1 VKSPR
6 ISRHWGRLFVASNP
20 NSHKLPLVLLHG
32 LLGDGRDWQP
42 VIEALP
48 GIACHALDLP
58 GHGSNQ
64 GVSVTGFEQANQWL
78 CDALEALGIE
88 QYRLA
93 GYSLGGR
100 LALYHASQ
108 SPAGLQALLLENCH
122 PGLPL
127 AERAARI
134 EHDEGWARR
143 FEREPLTAVLA
154 DWYQQGVF
162 ADLDEAARARQA
174 ARRLGNQGT
183 AIATMLRAT
192 SLGQQPDLAAWL
204 RAEPL
209 VGTRLPVT
217 WLSGSRD
224 HKFHQLACQLVNQG
238 CNINHLTLDGG
249 HNLHASQ
256 PETFAQLLREWVAS
270 TP

>member
-1 VKSPR
+1 M
-6 ISRHWGRLFVASNP
+6 ASNP

-78 CDALEALGIE
+78 CDALKALGIE

-143 FEREPLTAVLA
+143 FEREPLTEVLA

-162 ADLDEAARARQA
+162 ADLDEAARARQIA
-174 ARRLGNQGT
+174 GRLGNQGT

-224 HKFHQLACQLVNQG
+224 HKFHQLACQLVKQG

-256 PETFAQLLREWVAS
+256 PERFASGLRDWIAS

>member
-1 VKSPR
+1 M
-6 ISRHWGRLFVASNP
+6 ASNP

>member
-1 VKSPR
+1 M
-6 ISRHWGRLFVASNP
+6 ASSTDQP
-20 NSHKLPLVLLHG
+20 PLVLLHG

-48 GIACHALDLP
+48 GIDCHALDLP
-58 GHGSNQ
+58 GHGNNR
-64 GVSVTGFEQANQWL
+64 GLSVTGFEQAHQWL
-78 CDALEALGIE
+78 RHELKARDIAR
-88 QYRLA
+88 YRLA

-100 LALYHASQ
+100 LALYHASR

-122 PGLPL
+122 PGLPP

-134 EHDEGWARR
+134 EHDERWARR
-143 FEREPLTAVLA
+143 FEREPLAAVLA

-174 ARRLGNQGT
+174 ARRLGNDGQ
-183 AIATMLRAT
+183 AVAAMLRAT
-192 SLGQQPDLAAWL
+192 SLGKQPDLAAWL

-209 VGTRLPVT
+209 AGTRLPVS
-217 WLSGSRD
+217 WISGNQD
-224 HKFHQLACQLVNQG
+224 HKFHQLACQLVKQG

-256 PETFAQLLREWVAS
+256 PERFASCLRDWIAS

>member
-1 VKSPR
+1 M
-6 ISRHWGRLFVASNP
+6 ASSTDQP
-20 NSHKLPLVLLHG
+20 SLVLLHG
-32 LLGDGRDWQP
+32 LLGDANDWQP

-48 GIACHALDLP
+48 GMDCHALDLP
-58 GHGSNQ
+58 GHGNNR
-64 GVSVTGFEQANQWL
+64 GLSVTGFEQAHQWL
-78 CDALEALGIE
+78 CDALKARGIE

-100 LALYHASQ
+100 LALYHASR

-134 EHDEGWARR
+134 EHDERWARR
-143 FEREPLTAVLA
+143 FEREPLTEVLA
-154 DWYQQGVF
+154 DWYRQGVF

-174 ARRLGNQGT
+174 ARRLGNEGT
-183 AIATMLRAT
+183 AVASMLRAT
-192 SLGQQPDLAAWL
+192 SLGLQPDLAPWL

-209 VGTRLPVT
+209 AGTRLPVT

-224 HKFHQLACQLVNQG
+224 HKFHQLACQLVKQG

-256 PETFAQLLREWVAS
+256 PETFAQLLREWVVN

>member
-1 VKSPR
+1 M
-6 ISRHWGRLFVASNP
+6 ASSTDQP
-20 NSHKLPLVLLHG
+20 TLVLLHG
-32 LLGDGRDWQP
+32 LLGDANDWQP

-48 GIACHALDLP
+48 GMNCHALDLP
-58 GHGSNQ
+58 GHGHNQ
-64 GVSVTGFEQANQWL
+64 HLRVSGFEEAHEWL
-78 CDALEALGIE
+78 CNALKARGIE

-100 LALYHASQ
+100 LALYHASR

-134 EHDEGWARR
+134 EHDERWARR
-143 FEREPLTAVLA
+143 FEREPLTEVLA
-154 DWYQQGVF
+154 DWYRQGVF

-174 ARRLGNQGT
+174 ARRLGNEGR
-183 AIATMLRAT
+183 AVASMLRAT
-192 SLGQQPDLAAWL
+192 SLGQQPDLAPWL
-204 RAEPL
+204 
-209 VGTRLPVT
+209 GDTRLPVT

-224 HKFHQLACQLVNQG
+224 HKFHQLACQLVKQG

-256 PETFAQLLREWVAS
+256 PETFAQLLRGWVVS